1 MIKVNSSIYKVRLA
15 KVNHSLVLDS
25 YLTDF
30 NINGDNIGFKTVF
43 LIDRDLDN
51 GKQRYDV
58 VIQNSFNSGKLSDG
72 YQALTHK
79 YIGHKVNQV
88 VIVASF
94 DRYFDARNYL
104 DENYGN
110 MILNDAYDKYTFEEE
125 VY

>member
-1 MIKVNSSIYKVRLA
+1 MTKVNSSIYKVRLA

-30 NINGDNIGFKTVF
+30 NVNGDNIGFQTVL
-43 LIDRDLDN
+43 LIDRILDN
-51 GKQRYDV
+51 GKKRYDV

-72 YQALTHK
+72 YQALTYK
-79 YIGHKVNQV
+79 YIGHKADQV

-94 DRYFDARNYL
+94 NEYFDARNYI
-104 DENYGN
+104 DENYSN
-110 MILNDAYDKYTFEEE
+110 MILSDAYDRYTFEKE